1 MITKAQLF
9 EESIVCSE
17 ESHDMSSEKNISQPN
32 DNLNEEEKDKIRAL
46 LFILARFSISLEGY
60 PELTQVETSLP
71 TTYLIESRVLD
82 SKWEVTETPGD
93 APHAELLFKLL
104 LEPEVQRHVSC
115 TIICFD

>member
-1 MITKAQLF
+1 MHNLITRLF
-9 EESIVCSE
+9 LFFFLTG
-17 ESHDMSSEKNISQPN
+17 QPN